1 MKENIPSATGEDGA
15 VKQDI
20 DTYVLILDHNGD
32 KPR

>member
-1 MKENIPSATGEDGA
+1 VKENIPTAMGEDGA

-20 DTYVLILDHNGD
+20 DTYVLILDHHGD